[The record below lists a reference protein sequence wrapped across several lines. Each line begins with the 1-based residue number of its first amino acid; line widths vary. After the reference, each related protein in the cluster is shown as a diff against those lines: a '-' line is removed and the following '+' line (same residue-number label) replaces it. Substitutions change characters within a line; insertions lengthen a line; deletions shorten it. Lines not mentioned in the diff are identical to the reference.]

1 MPAYAVEF
9 TTERGL
15 QRTQFTLDDDRPLGP
30 QVRQILEELRGTG
43 VMISGAAEDDLAVVW
58 GGRDLDT
65 MQSPQQL
72 GISPQ
77 RTIELHMKR
86 RVRAAKIP
94 ALALFVPKGAYAAA
108 VSGMAGALLA
118 WFVCS
123 TITDLSDA
131 LPTYA
136 RLDLAVGGMIGA
148 FSGAFIAGSDALRRR
163 GSVPLGVLF
172 GVALGLVG
180 GIAGGAAGAGVGGVL
195 APRLTAASFPFA
207 RIVAWAV
214 LGAALGLT
222 LGMRWWQD
230 DERRTADGAGYGAL
244 AGIVG
249 GLLYSLPG
257 PSEFWQALAFG
268 IVGAGVGAGVCAP
281 SLRRSVA
288 ILELERAGS
297 GRIGLTRLRE
307 WGLCSGASVPLERD
321 GSTVALVVCEATR
334 CRVVPVGGGGG
345 GGVRVAGKAVAAP
358 IELVNEDRIAIG
370 DAQYRFRRRRRATA

>member
-43 VMISGAAEDDLAVVW
+43 VVISGTAEDELSVVW

-65 MQSPQQL
+65 TQAPQQL
-72 GISPQ
+72 GIFPQ

-86 RVRAAKIP
+86 RARAVKIP
-94 ALALFVPKGAYAAA
+94 ALAPFIPKGAYAAA
-108 VSGMAGALLA
+108 VSGIAGALIA
-118 WFVCS
+118 WFICS

-136 RLDLAVGGMIGA
+136 RLDLAEGGMIGVFA
-148 FSGAFIAGSDALRRR
+148 GGFIAGGDALRRR
-163 GSVPLGVLF
+163 TSIPLGAFF
-172 GVALGLVG
+172 GVLLGLVG
-180 GIAGGAAGAGVGGVL
+180 GVAGGAAGAGLGGL
-195 APRLTAASFPFA
+195 LTPRLTPAAFPLA

-214 LGAALGLT
+214 LGTALGLT

-230 DERRTADGAGYGAL
+230 DERRTVDGAWYGAL
-244 AGIVG
+244 AGLVA

-257 PSEFWQALAFG
+257 PSEFWQALAFA

-281 SLRRSVA
+281 TLRRSIA
-288 ILELERAGS
+288 ILELERGARGS
-297 GRIGLTRLRE
+297 VGLTRLRE
-307 WGLCSGASVPLERD
+307 WGLLNGASVLLERD
-321 GSTVALVVCEATR
+321 GSMVATVMCEATR
-334 CRVVPVGGGGG
+334 CRIVPANG
-345 GGVRVAGKAVAAP
+345 GGVRVSGKSISAP
-358 IELVNEDRIAIG
+358 TELVNEDRIAIG
-370 DAQYRFRRRRRATA
+370 DAQYRFRRRRRVSA

>member
-43 VMISGAAEDDLAVVW
+43 VVISGAAEDELTVMW

-65 MQSPQQL
+65 TQAPQQL

-86 RVRAAKIP
+86 RARAVKIP
-94 ALALFVPKGAYAAA
+94 ALAPFVPKGAYAAA
-108 VSGMAGALLA
+108 VSGMSGALLA
-118 WFVCS
+118 WLVCS

-136 RLDLAVGGMIGA
+136 RLDLAEGGILGVFA
-148 FSGAFIAGSDALRRR
+148 GAFIAGSDALRRR
-163 GSVPLGVLF
+163 ASVPLGILF
-172 GVALGLVG
+172 GIALGLVG
-180 GIAGGAAGAGVGGVL
+180 GVAGGAAGAGLGGVL
-195 APRLTAASFPFA
+195 APKLTPAIFPVA
-207 RIVAWAV
+207 RIVAWVV

-230 DERRTADGAGYGAL
+230 DERRTVDGAGYGAL
-244 AGIVG
+244 AGLVAGI
-249 GLLYSLPG
+249 LYSLPG
-257 PSEFWQALAFG
+257 PSELWQALAFA

-288 ILELERAGS
+288 ILELERGGS
-297 GRIGLTRLRE
+297 GSIGLTRLRE
-307 WGLCSGASVPLERD
+307 WGLLDGTTVPLERD
-321 GSTVALVVCEATR
+321 GSAAASVVCEATR
-334 CRVVPVGGGGG
+334 CRIVPSAG
-345 GGVRVAGKAVAAP
+345 GGVRVSGKAIAAP
-358 IELVNEDRIAIG
+358 TELVNEDRIAIG
-370 DAQYRFRRRRRATA
+370 DAQYRFRRRRRVRA

>member
-43 VMISGAAEDDLAVVW
+43 VVISGAAEDELTVMW

-65 MQSPQQL
+65 TQAPQQL

-86 RVRAAKIP
+86 RARAMKIP
-94 ALALFVPKGAYAAA
+94 ALAPFVPKGAYAAA
-108 VSGMAGALLA
+108 VSGMSGALLA
-118 WFVCS
+118 WLVCS

-136 RLDLAVGGMIGA
+136 RLDLAEGGILGVFA
-148 FSGAFIAGSDALRRR
+148 GAFIAGSDALRRR
-163 GSVPLGVLF
+163 ASVPLGILF
-172 GVALGLVG
+172 GIALGLVG
-180 GIAGGAAGAGVGGVL
+180 GVAGGAAGAGLGGVL
-195 APRLTAASFPFA
+195 APRLTPAIFPVV
-207 RIVAWAV
+207 RIVAWVV

-244 AGIVG
+244 AGLVAGI
-249 GLLYSLPG
+249 LYSLPG
-257 PSEFWQALAFG
+257 PSELWQALAFA
-268 IVGAGVGAGVCAP
+268 IVGAGVGVGVCAP

-288 ILELERAGS
+288 ILELERGGS

-307 WGLCSGASVPLERD
+307 WGLLDGTTVPLERD
-321 GSTVALVVCEATR
+321 GSAAASVVCEATR
-334 CRVVPVGGGGG
+334 CRVVPSAG
-345 GGVRVAGKAVAAP
+345 GGVRVSGKAIAAP
-358 IELVNEDRIAIG
+358 TELVNEDRIAIG
-370 DAQYRFRRRRRATA
+370 DAQYRFRRRRRVSA

>member
-1 MPAYAVEF
+1 MPAYTVEF

-15 QRTQFTLDDDRPLGP
+15 QRTQFTLDDDRALGP

-43 VMISGAAEDDLAVVW
+43 VVISGTAEDELTVMW

-65 MQSPQQL
+65 TQAPQQL
-72 GISPQ
+72 GISSQ

-86 RVRAAKIP
+86 RARAMKIP
-94 ALALFVPKGAYAAA
+94 ALAPFVPKGAYAAA

-118 WFVCS
+118 WLVCS

-136 RLDLAVGGMIGA
+136 RLDLAEGGMIGVFA
-148 FSGAFIAGSDALRRR
+148 GAFIAGSDALRRR
-163 GSVPLGVLF
+163 ASVPLGVLF
-172 GVALGLVG
+172 GIALGLVG
-180 GIAGGAAGAGVGGVL
+180 GVAGGAAGAGLGGVL
-195 APRLTAASFPFA
+195 VPRLTPAAFPLA
-207 RIVAWAV
+207 RIVAWVV

-230 DERRTADGAGYGAL
+230 DERRTVDGAGYGAL
-244 AGIVG
+244 AGLAAGV
-249 GLLYSLPG
+249 LYSLPG
-257 PSEFWQALAFG
+257 PSELWQALAFA

-288 ILELERAGS
+288 ILELERGGS

-307 WGLCSGASVPLERD
+307 WGLLNGTTVPLERD
-321 GSTVALVVCEATR
+321 GSAAASVVCEATR
-334 CRVVPVGGGGG
+334 CRIVPSAG
-345 GGVRVAGKAVAAP
+345 GGVRVSGKAIAAP
-358 IELVNEDRIAIG
+358 TELVNEDRIAIG
-370 DAQYRFRRRRRATA
+370 DAQYRFRRRRRVSA

>member
-43 VMISGAAEDDLAVVW
+43 VVISGAAEDELTVMW

-65 MQSPQQL
+65 TQAPQQL

-86 RVRAAKIP
+86 RARAAKIP
-94 ALALFVPKGAYAAA
+94 ALAPFVPKGAYAAA

-136 RLDLAVGGMIGA
+136 RLDLAVGGMIGV

-163 GSVPLGVLF
+163 GSVPLGVIL
-172 GVALGLVG
+172 GIALGLVG
-180 GIAGGAAGAGVGGVL
+180 GVAGGAAGAGLGGL
-195 APRLTAASFPFA
+195 MAPRLTPAAFPLA
-207 RIVAWAV
+207 RIVAWGV
-214 LGAALGLT
+214 LGAVLGLT

-230 DERRTADGAGYGAL
+230 DERRTVDGAGYGAI
-244 AGIVG
+244 AGVIA

-257 PSEFWQALAFG
+257 PSEFWQALAFA

-281 SLRRSVA
+281 ALRRSVA
-288 ILELERAGS
+288 ILELERGS
-297 GRIGLTRLRE
+297 GGRIGLTRLRE
-307 WGLCSGASVPLERD
+307 WGLLSGVTVPLERD
-321 GSTVALVVCEATR
+321 GSTAASVVCEASR
-334 CRVVPVGGGGG
+334 CRIEPVAGAS
-345 GGVRVAGKAVAAP
+345 GVRVSGKAVTAP